1 VGIDPARDAKLSISF
16 NGGAARS
23 ITSNINVF
31 TDETS
36 GLQINLTPGRQPWD
50 GSASATVIVGDPQ
63 PALARNNSNL
73 VAVDR
78 KIAEMSKFTSNKTSS
93 EWQAAFDFLQDQA
106 FKALDYLSHERGV
119 VGAQMNRV
127 DFINTNLRSQSIN
140 TEKSKSD
147 LIDTD
152 VATESARFIQKQ
164 AHVEVSTRMIKEANS
179 LVNPIKVLM
188 RLWDDIKSK

>member
-1 VGIDPARDAKLSISF
+1 MTA
-16 NGGAARS
+16 
-23 ITSNINVF
+23 
-31 TDETS
+31 
-36 GLQINLTPGRQPWD
+36 GRQPWD

-63 PALARNNSNL
+63 APLARNNSNL

-78 KIAEMSKFTSNKTSS
+78 KIVEMSTFTSSKTSS

-106 FKALDYLSHERGV
+106 FKALDYLSHERSV

-127 DFINTNLRSQSIN
+127 DFINNNLRSQSIN

-147 LIDTD
+147 LVDTD
-152 VATESARFIQKQ
+152 VAAESARFIQKQ

>member
-1 VGIDPARDAKLSISF
+1 
-16 NGGAARS
+16 
-23 ITSNINVF
+23 
-31 TDETS
+31 
-36 GLQINLTPGRQPWD
+36 
-50 GSASATVIVGDPQ
+50 
-63 PALARNNSNL
+63 
-73 VAVDR
+73 
-78 KIAEMSKFTSNKTSS
+78 
-93 EWQAAFDFLQDQA
+93 
-106 FKALDYLSHERGV
+106 

-127 DFINTNLRSQSIN
+127 DFINNNLRSQSIN